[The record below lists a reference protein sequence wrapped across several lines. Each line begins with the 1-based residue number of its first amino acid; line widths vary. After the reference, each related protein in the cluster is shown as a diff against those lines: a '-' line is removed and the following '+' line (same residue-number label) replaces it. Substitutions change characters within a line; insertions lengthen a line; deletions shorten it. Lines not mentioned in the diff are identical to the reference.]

1 MKYIIAPSKFKGI
14 SVFSKVKIL
23 KDELIDV
30 YYKNHPNDR
39 YTKNIFGWFDRDL
52 GRYCNHSFNPNTYI
66 KESSNK
72 DGYDLYAL
80 TDIDIGEEILVNY
93 IFMEELTNAP
103 KNSFY
108 KEYFNEEKQTFII
121 KNIL

>member
-39 YTKNIFGWFDRDL
+39 YTKNIFGWFDRNL
-52 GRYCNHSFNPNTYI
+52 GRYCNHSFNPNTYV
-66 KESSNK
+66 KESPNK

-80 TDIDIGEEILVNY
+80 TNIEIGEEILVNY
-93 IFMEELTNAP
+93 VFMEQLTNAP

-108 KEYFNEEKQTFII
+108 KPHFNEEKQTFII